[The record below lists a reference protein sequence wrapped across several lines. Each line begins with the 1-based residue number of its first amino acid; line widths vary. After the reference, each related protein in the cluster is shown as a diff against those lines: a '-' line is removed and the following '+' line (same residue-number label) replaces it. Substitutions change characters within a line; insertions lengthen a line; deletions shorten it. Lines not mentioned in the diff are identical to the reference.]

1 MTERSAILDSLDKIL
16 KHSAFASSQQLSSF
30 LRYVVNQK
38 LDGNEDRLKAYTIAV
53 DALDRPENFNPQI
66 DPIVRVLA
74 GRLRHGLE
82 LYYEGEGARDAVK
95 ISIPKGSYRPHF
107 LEEPQVQG
115 GVVGAFLKKN
125 GARHLWLYSSIAMLA
140 FVAIAVFF
148 RVQNVNK
155 IAEEV
160 SRAPLLAIAE
170 FDGNFDDADMEKFVY
185 GLRFDLIS
193 ELSRF
198 SWLSTF
204 AHKSDADG
212 GPKPLWGKGHRAADY
227 ILYGSVNTINDRFHM
242 SFRLESA
249 DTGIVRWAQVF
260 EREFTAKNIYE
271 IQKEAVTAIAV
282 KIGSPDGVVRR
293 IEQGRYQ
300 HRIGGLSAYACTL
313 RSYHYWN
320 TFNPKD
326 HLESRDCLEQAV
338 KTDPL
343 YADAH
348 AALAYMYLDE
358 YLYNFNVREGYD
370 SVKRALKSAQHAV
383 KLDKFSTLSKQ
394 ALFAAT
400 LYDGN
405 VEGFIRI
412 GMEAIKFSPNNPG
425 LLADFGMKMSLNAG
439 LWEEGAQYSKKA
451 LQLNSEPSR
460 WYFLSSVLGAINE
473 ERFQKALNWDEK
485 MNAPDWII
493 SHLIK
498 VVALAGL
505 NDLPLTQD
513 AMKLLKSRGVSD
525 AKSAAKHIKGF
536 HFHPE
541 FEAFMIYH
549 LRSAFEF
556 AKGTS

>member
-1 MTERSAILDSLDKIL
+1 MAERSEILNALDKIL
-16 KHSAFASSQQLSSF
+16 KHSSFASSHQLSSF
-30 LRYVVNQK
+30 LRYVVEQK
-38 LDGNEDRLKAYTIAV
+38 LDGNEDKLKAYTIAV
-53 DALDRPENFNPQI
+53 DALDRSDDFDPQN

-74 GRLRHGLE
+74 GRLRRGLK
-82 LYYEGEGARDAVK
+82 LYYEEEGAQDAVK
-95 ISIPKGSYRPHF
+95 ISVPKGSYRPKF
-107 LEEPQVQG
+107 LEEPRAQIDVA
-115 GVVGAFLKKN
+115 GAFLKKKDTRN
-125 GARHLWLYSSIAMLA
+125 LWLYSSIATLA
-140 FVAIAVFF
+140 LMMIAVFF
-148 RVQNVNK
+148 RMQNVTE

-160 SRAPLLAIAE
+160 SRAPLVAIAE
-170 FDGNFDDADMEKFVY
+170 FEGTSNDVDMEKFIY

-204 AHKSDADG
+204 AHKTGADDDRKSFG
-212 GPKPLWGKGHRAADY
+212 GKKRRIADY
-227 ILYGSVNTINDRFHM
+227 ILYGSVDMVDDRFHM

-260 EREFTAKNIYE
+260 DREFTARNIFE
-271 IQKEAVTAIAV
+271 IQREAVMAIAV
-282 KIGSPDGVVRR
+282 KVGSPNGVVRK

-300 HRIGGLSAYACTL
+300 LRSGGLSAYACTL

-326 HLESRDCLEQAV
+326 HLESRDCLEKAV

-370 SVKRALKSAQHAV
+370 PVKRALKTAQHAV
-383 KLDKFSTLSKQ
+383 RLDKFSTLSKQ

-412 GMEAIKFSPNNPG
+412 GEEAIGLSPNNPG
-425 LLADFGMKMSLNAG
+425 LLADFGMKLSLNAG
-439 LWEEGAQYSKKA
+439 RWEEGARYSQKA
-451 LQLNSEPSR
+451 LRLNSEPSP
-460 WYFLSSVLGAINE
+460 WYFLSAALGAINDE
-473 ERFQKALNWDEK
+473 DFQKALDWNDQ

-493 SHLIK
+493 SNLIK
-498 VVALAGL
+498 VVALARL
-505 NDLPLTQD
+505 KDLQQTQD
-513 AMKLLKSRGVSD
+513 ALKVIKNMGISDVKL
-525 AKSAAKHIKGF
+525 AARRIKGLR
-536 HFHPE
+536 FHPE
-541 FEAFMIYH
+541 FESFMIYH